1 MIYTQSYGLQRESE
15 YTGTPPNNLPLTGNF
30 IIVSWWYSRIFF
42 KSEPGP
48 SSWLTRQHFAL
59 VSQLLSAELDI
70 AYSLSLISMLNKN
83 FSHQKLFSI
92 TETNLKKKKQEK
104 TWSLAGDVRIAFQS
118 VLFVLK
124 KKTLLFH
131 MPYFQECFQSNHSS

>member
-1 MIYTQSYGLQRESE
+1 
-15 YTGTPPNNLPLTGNF
+15 
-30 IIVSWWYSRIFF
+30 
-42 KSEPGP
+42 
-48 SSWLTRQHFAL
+48 
-59 VSQLLSAELDI
+59 
-70 AYSLSLISMLNKN
+70 MLNKN

-124 KKTLLFH
+124 KNPSVSRHNFRNVSNPTIQVKFTLQLTIKEQFLEKYIIIYIYIYIYFLLLLFFNLFRYV
-131 MPYFQECFQSNHSS
+131 MKWNYFLRILTSQKLILEVLHLKVINFIFSCIQ

>member
-1 MIYTQSYGLQRESE
+1 
-15 YTGTPPNNLPLTGNF
+15 
-30 IIVSWWYSRIFF
+30 
-42 KSEPGP
+42 
-48 SSWLTRQHFAL
+48 
-59 VSQLLSAELDI
+59 
-70 AYSLSLISMLNKN
+70 MLNKN

-124 KKTLLFH
+124 KKPFYFTCHIFRNVSNPTIQVKFTLQLTVKEQFLEKYIIIYIYIYIFFFFFFSFNVFRYV
-131 MPYFQECFQSNHSS
+131 MKWNYFLRILTLQKLILEVLHLKVINFIFSCIQ